1 MAATRHDEVMR
12 PLLTSRPRVVAASAA
27 VALAGAFLGILLGGH
42 TVHSVGPF
50 ESRFS
55 LSPAVRGDTVVQI
68 SPLGTVRVDS
78 HDGPLRLNVSLDQL
92 RQDEAERLVRDPSQI
107 ADVGAQADTDVR
119 NALGVLALRTGLAA
133 LLGAFVLALLVF
145 RSWRRAA
152 LTAITALALVAAAG
166 GVAVL
171 SWDPEALREPTY
183 SGLLTNA
190 PAIVG
195 DARDIATQFDVYQR
209 ELAKLVTN
217 VSRLY
222 TAASSLPTYQPDTS
236 TVRVLHVSDIHLNPA
251 AWEVIRSIVK
261 QFKIGVIVDSG
272 DLTDHGSLP
281 EAGFADAIAGLG
293 APYVWIRGNHDSPST
308 QAAVARQRGATVL
321 DGTEAT
327 VNGIVFAGIGDP
339 RFTPDRGNRDTERE
353 ERDVV
358 RSGETLA
365 GKARNFPRTPD
376 IMVVHDPKSA
386 PPLAGLAPLVLAGHT
401 HKRSTRSLGDGTTL
415 LVQGSTGGAGLR
427 ALERAAPAPLECSVL
442 YLATGSSLLRAYD
455 NITVGGL
462 GESTVNISR
471 TVIPQTIK

>member
-1 MAATRHDEVMR
+1 MR
-12 PLLTSRPRVVAASAA
+12 PLLTSRPRVAAASVA
-27 VALAGAFLGILLGGH
+27 VALAGAVLGILLAGH
-42 TVHSVGPF
+42 TVHDVGPF
-50 ESRFS
+50 KSRFS
-55 LSPAVRGDTVVQI
+55 LTPALTGDTVVAI
-68 SPLGTVRVDS
+68 APLGSLRVDS
-78 HDGPLRLNVSLDQL
+78 HDGPLRLNIGLDQL

-107 ADVGAQADTDVR
+107 AGVGAQADRDVR
-119 NALGVLALRTGLAA
+119 GAVGVLALRAGIAA
-133 LLGAFVLALLVF
+133 LLGALLLGLLVF
-145 RSWRRAA
+145 RSLRRALWSA
-152 LTAITALALVAAAG
+152 AIALVLVASTA
-166 GVAVL
+166 GVAAL

-195 DARDIATQFDVYQR
+195 DARDVATQFDVYQR
-209 ELAKLVTN
+209 ELARLVTN

-236 TVRVLHVSDIHLNPA
+236 TIRVLHISDIHLNPA

-272 DLTDHGSLP
+272 DLTDHGSAP

-293 APYVWIRGNHDSPST
+293 APYVWVRGNHDSSAI

-321 DGTEAT
+321 DGNDAT

-339 RFTPDRGNRDTERE
+339 RFTPDRGNRDESRE
-353 ERDVV
+353 EPDVV
-358 RSGETLA
+358 RAGEQLA
-365 GKARNFPRTPD
+365 EKSRDFPRTPD

-427 ALERAAPAPLECSVL
+427 ALEHDKPTPLECSVL
-442 YLATGSSLLRAYD
+442 YLDADSHLLQAYD
-455 NITVGGL
+455 DITIGGL

-471 TVIPQTIK
+471 TVIPQVVK